1 MKRILAAFLLALA
14 LCGVSHAQVS
24 QSQPFAPCGTTVT
37 VTAATSAPSPVQAQ
51 CGTSFSN
58 TQYLLTNTGSVVAFV
73 TFAGTSALATANCV
87 IPTSTPT
94 AVYVILPLSQ
104 VVITA
109 GGGSWF
115 CGLTSTSTAVIYITA
130 GTGS

>member
-1 MKRILAAFLLALA
+1 MKKILASLLLALA
-14 LCGVSHAQVS
+14 FCGVSHAQVS
-24 QSQPFAPCGTTVT
+24 QSQPFAPCNVTVT

-58 TQYLLTNTGSVVAFV
+58 TQYLITNIGSVPAFV
-73 TFAGTSALATANCV
+73 TYSGTSALATTNCV

-104 VVITA
+104 IVITA

-115 CGLTSTSTAVIYITA
+115 CALTSTSTAVIYITP
-130 GTGS
+130 GSGS